1 MSGTGYKKPPVD
13 KQFKPG
19 KSGNPAGRP
28 KGSRNFAADFAEE
41 LREQMTLREG
51 GRELTISKQRALVKV
66 LLDKALS
73 GDIRAM
79 ALIAQLST
87 KLDQEPSEESNKSI
101 VVLDEAMLDIIERYI
116 AERAARREEKND

>member
-28 KGSRNFAADFAEE
+28 KGARNFAADFAEE

-87 KLDQEPSEESNKSI
+87 KLDQEPAEEKTAAL
-101 VVLDEAMLDIIERYI
+101 VVLDDATLDIIERYI
-116 AERAARREEKND
+116 ARRATQRGAEQ

>member
-41 LREQMTLREG
+41 LREQMTVREG

-66 LLDKALS
+66 LLEKALT

-79 ALIAQLST
+79 TLIAQLST
-87 KLDQEPSEESNKSI
+87 KLDQDPADEKNPAV
-101 VVLDEAMLDIIERYI
+101 VVLDDATLDIIERYI
-116 AERAARREEKND
+116 TRRAAKRDGAAE